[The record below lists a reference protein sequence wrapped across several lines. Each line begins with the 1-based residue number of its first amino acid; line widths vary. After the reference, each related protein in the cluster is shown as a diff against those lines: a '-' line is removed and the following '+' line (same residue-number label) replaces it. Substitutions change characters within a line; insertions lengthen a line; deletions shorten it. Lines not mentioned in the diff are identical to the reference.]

1 VVIELRSLFVGTV
14 IVPKIESHVEEHVS
28 RLHINLHLRSGK
40 AVNKPVQ
47 RIVLSYAIIDE
58 LGVFGRDGRY
68 TEGFARS
75 IIFQHSNLEEI

>member
-14 IVPKIESHVEEHVS
+14 IVSKIETHVEKHIP
-28 RLHINLHLRSGK
+28 RLHVDLHLRSGK

-58 LGVFGRDGRY
+58 LGVLGRDGRY

-75 IIFQHSNLEEI
+75 IILQHSNLEEE